1 VLAAFRRAAEAKPL
15 GVLKCLVAGLLV
27 LALASC
33 AEVQS
38 FDDMLDGH
46 VDTDAR
52 PKIVGARGPLSAA
65 QTKAILAHLRAGSGD
80 ADILQRHLLIEQAVA
95 ENPLVAGNT
104 THLLHD
110 GETTFW
116 AIFNAI
122 RSAKDH
128 INLEYFTFEDIES
141 DGAHLGDLLV
151 AKRAQGVAVNVIYDS
166 YGSGETP
173 PAFFDRLKK
182 AGVKIVEFNPLNP
195 LDAKAGYS
203 INDRDHRKIL
213 IVDGTTAIVG
223 GVNLSKSYQSRS
235 PGRASEPAGSLPQHW
250 RDTDLEIEGS
260 AVAQL
265 QKLFIAH
272 WHEQK
277 GPPLDEANFFPV
289 QKPVGNE
296 LIRIIGSTPANE
308 TPRYYVTLLSA
319 IRSAEKSIWLSAAY
333 FVPTHDEMEDL
344 EDAARRGVD
353 VRLLLPSQSDSE
365 LALNVGRSH
374 YEDLMEAGVKI
385 YEVQNEV
392 LHSKTAVIDG
402 VWMVIGSSNFDQ
414 RSVLFNDEVDAVVL
428 GKSSA
433 GELEEMFR
441 VDQAA
446 ARPIDPRAWDDRP
459 LSDKVEELYSRIWQA
474 LL

>member
-1 VLAAFRRAAEAKPL
+1 MR
-15 GVLKCLVAGLLV
+15 VLKCLAAGLLT
-27 LALASC
+27 LLLASC
-33 AEVQS
+33 AEVRS
-38 FDDMLDGH
+38 FDGMLDQH
-46 VDTDAR
+46 VDPHAR
-52 PKIVGARGPLSAA
+52 PEIVGARGPLSVK
-65 QTKAILAHLRAGSGD
+65 QTKAVLARLHNGSGD

-95 ENPLVAGNT
+95 ESPLVAGNT

-116 AIFNAI
+116 AIFKAI
-122 RSAKDH
+122 RGARDH
-128 INLEYFTFEDIES
+128 VNLEYFTFEDIES

-151 AKRAQGVAVNVIYDS
+151 EKRAQGVAVNVIYDS

-195 LDAKAGYS
+195 LDSKVAYS

-235 PGRASEPAGSLPQHW
+235 PGRASEPAESLPQHW
-250 RDTDLEIEGS
+250 RDTDLEIQGP

-265 QKLFIAH
+265 QNLFMQH
-272 WHEQK
+272 WQEQK
-277 GPPLDEANFFPV
+277 GPPLDDAHFFPA
-289 QKPVGNE
+289 QKASGTE
-296 LIRIIGSTPANE
+296 LVRIIGSTPANE
-308 TPRYYVTLLSA
+308 IPRYYVTLLSA

-333 FVPTHDEMEDL
+333 FVPTHDEKESL
-344 EDAARRGVD
+344 EEAARSGVD

-385 YEVQNEV
+385 YEVQNQV

-402 VWMVIGSSNFDQ
+402 VWLVIGSSNFDQ

-428 GKSSA
+428 GASSA

-446 ARPIDPRAWDDRP
+446 AKPVDPKVWDARP
-459 LSDKVEELYSRIWQA
+459 LSDKIEELYSRVWQA